1 MVAKSER
8 AATTHLWNPSNSM
21 AQAVATVDLN
31 WRPQALSQLR
41 NFQAQAS
48 MRSCRPAC
56 EDDDKRLEH
65 SREHSQRKGSDEVS
79 KAKLQADDSRLTW
92 RRRPQTAPAGR
103 RSVASRTRSRRAP
116 DVPSQTMTPSQAR
129 ASGACLAR
137 A

>member
-1 MVAKSER
+1 MRNGREKR
-8 AATTHLWNPSNSM
+8 ARSLTHLWNPSNSM

-31 WRPQALSQLR
+31 WQPQALSQLR
-41 NFQAQAS
+41 NFRAQGS

-65 SREHSQRKGSDEVS
+65 SREHSNRKGSGEVS

-116 DVPSQTMTPSQAR
+116 DVTSQTMTPSQAW
-129 ASGACLAR
+129 AQGARLA
-137 A
+137 